1 MRQMSIRR
9 LLRLAAM
16 LLAFGQPSL
25 ASERIG
31 VVLLHGKQSAPEQH
45 GPLADAIAAA
55 GYPVEHP
62 EMCWSGRRIYDRP
75 YLECLREIDAAVD
88 RLKAQGATAFV
99 IAGHSLGAN
108 AALAYGA
115 RHRVAGVIALA
126 PGHAVEFIAN
136 RPQVAAS
143 LDRARRLVAQRQG
156 DVTTTFAD
164 TNGNVEISVTATPN
178 AYLSFLSPD
187 GPAVMPKNAAKL
199 MAPLLCVVGT
209 GDPIQRGREYFF
221 AKAPRYP
228 LNRYVTVHATHF
240 GTSEAAREAVVDWL
254 KRIADAPRN

>member
-1 MRQMSIRR
+1 MTQMSIRQ
-9 LLRLAAM
+9 LLRLVVM
-16 LLAFGQPSL
+16 LLVLGQPAM

-31 VVLLHGKQSAPEQH
+31 IVLLHGKQSAPEQH

-55 GYPVEHP
+55 GYPVERP

-75 YLECLREIDAAVD
+75 YLACLREIDAAIE
-88 RLKAQGATAFV
+88 RLKQRGATAFV

-136 RPQVAAS
+136 RPQVAAG
-143 LDRARRLVAQRQG
+143 LDRARELVAQRQG
-156 DVTTTFAD
+156 DVRTTFAD
-164 TNGNVEISVTATPN
+164 VNGDLVIAVNATPN

-187 GPAVMPKNAAKL
+187 GPAVMPANAAKL
-199 MAPLLCVVGT
+199 TAPLLVVAGT
-209 GDPIQRGREYFF
+209 GDPVQRGREYFF
-221 AKAPRYP
+221 AKAPRHP
-228 LNRYVTVHATHF
+228 LNRYVTVNATHF